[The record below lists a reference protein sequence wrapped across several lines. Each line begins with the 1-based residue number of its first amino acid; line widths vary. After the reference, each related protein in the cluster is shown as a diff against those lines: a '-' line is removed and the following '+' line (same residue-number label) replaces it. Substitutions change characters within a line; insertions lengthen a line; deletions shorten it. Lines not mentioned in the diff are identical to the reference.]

1 MTYDLLIRNG
11 RVIDPETRFDQVCD
25 LAITDGTIAAI
36 GTDLGPAKDEIDAT
50 GLVVSPG
57 FIDIHAHGQ
66 SVAADRMQA
75 FDGVTTTL
83 ELEVGTLPVGEWYD
97 DQAKKQRV
105 LHYGTAAAWGFA
117 RRAAFGG
124 FTPDGT
130 RNPTEHMA
138 ASNDLRWSTDTA
150 NAEQTE
156 AVVSLTRQALEEGAI
171 GIGMPN
177 GYLPGAGLKELS
189 LICDLAAEFDRP
201 TYTHIAFVANL
212 DPKSSVDSYIR
223 LIGLAG
229 ATGAH
234 MHICH
239 LNSTSL
245 QDIDRAVELIAK
257 AQEQGLPVTT
267 EAYPYG
273 TGSTVVGAGFFS
285 DPDFPQRTGNTY
297 NDVQLVK
304 NQHRFIDRDD
314 LLSAAHE
321 DPSDLVLWHYLDVD
335 ANEDHRRML
344 DVSVTY
350 PGGSIA
356 SDAMP
361 WVRPDGS
368 IYDGDDWPLP
378 SEVSAHPRSSGTF
391 TRFLREYVRERAV
404 IPLVEALAKCTIY
417 PASVIE
423 RCTPQIARKGRLRE
437 GFDADIT
444 IFDPAT
450 ITDRAT
456 FTDMNKPSEGVIH
469 LIVGGTPVI
478 TEGKLD
484 TSAAP
489 GQPIRC
495 PVSSIAT

>member
-1 MTYDLLIRNG
+1 MKHDILIRNG
-11 RVIDPETRFDQVCD
+11 RVMDPETAFDEVCD
-25 LAITDGTIAAI
+25 VAISGGAIAGI
-36 GTDLGPAKDEIDAT
+36 GTELGPAKDEIDAT

-75 FDGVTTTL
+75 FDGVTTAL
-83 ELEVGTLPVGEWYD
+83 ELEVGSLPVGEWYGH
-97 DQAKKQRV
+97 QAGVPRV
-105 LHYGTAAAWGFA
+105 LNYGTAAAWGFA

-130 RNPTEHMA
+130 RNPIDHMA
-138 ASNDLRWSTDTA
+138 SSNDLRWTTDA
-150 NAEQTE
+150 ASPDQTE

-189 LICDLAAEFDRP
+189 LICDLAAEFGRP
-201 TYTHIAFVANL
+201 TYTHIAFMGNI
-212 DPKSSVDSYIR
+212 DPKSSVDAYIR

-245 QDIDRAVELIAK
+245 LDIDRVVQLIGK
-257 AQEQGLPVTT
+257 AQAQGLPVTT

-273 TGSTVVGAGFFS
+273 AGSTVVGAGFFK
-285 DPDFPQRTGNTY
+285 DPDFTKRTGSQY
-297 NDVQLVK
+297 SAIELVK
-304 NQHRFIDRDD
+304 NLHRFTDRDD
-314 LLSAAHE
+314 LLKAAHE
-321 DPSDLVLWHYLDVD
+321 DPSDLVMWHYLDVE
-335 ANEDHRRML
+335 ANDDHRRML
-344 DVSVTY
+344 DASVTY
-350 PGGSIA
+350 PGASIA

-368 IYDGDDWPLP
+368 IYEGDEWPLP
-378 SEVSAHPRSSGTF
+378 AEVSAHPRSSGTF
-391 TRFLREYVRERAV
+391 TRFLREYTREREV
-404 IPLVEALAKCTIY
+404 MPLMEALAKCTIY

-423 RCTPQIARKGRLRE
+423 GCAPQIARKARLRE
-437 GFDADIT
+437 GFDADVT

-450 ITDRAT
+450 VTDRAT
-456 FTDMNKPSEGVIH
+456 FTDMNKASEGVVH
-469 LIVGGTPVI
+469 LLVSGTRVIVDGT
-478 TEGKLD
+478 LD
-484 TSAAP
+484 TTQSP

-495 PVSSIAT
+495 PVS